1 MTGLKQGDA
10 LSPLLFNITL
20 EKVIRSVQGDNW
32 GIKIDTNK
40 INILGFANNL
50 NIIGSDKEN
59 IT

>member
-10 LSPLLFNITL
+10 LSPLLYNITL

-50 NIIGSDKEN
+50 NIN
-59 IT
+59 W